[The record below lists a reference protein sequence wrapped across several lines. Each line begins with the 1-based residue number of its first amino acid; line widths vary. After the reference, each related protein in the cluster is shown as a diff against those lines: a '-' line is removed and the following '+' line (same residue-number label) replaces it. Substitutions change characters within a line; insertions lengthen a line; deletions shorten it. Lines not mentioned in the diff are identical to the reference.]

1 MADEVVAPVETPS
14 IESSPEISQSS
25 DFDIK
30 AASDSIGEE
39 LFGKKEV
46 KDDPKPKEPKK
57 EKVEP
62 EVKAE
67 KAEPKTEEKPE
78 EKPPVDDH
86 PLPASWKKDM
96 KATWDSLPKEA
107 KAYVIQ
113 REEQMKG
120 GLVKDREDAE
130 IGRFMRDTV
139 KPYEAIMRQ
148 NGENPGTVVKNMMSA
163 HYSLK
168 TAPLEQKK
176 QIFQKLAESYGIKF
190 DEQGQSQEI
199 DPIVKNL
206 TSKINRLES
215 YLSSSQE
222 AAEQAART
230 KVINEVDTFA
240 LDHPLID
247 DPAVANRMSLLMK
260 DPEYSLEQA
269 YKEAVWANSLTRQKE
284 LDRLQQERDKKT
296 KEETEKKIAE
306 AKKAKAVNVKT
317 RDTGRT
323 PTAPTGSMFDTID
336 EVYRDIKQRN
346 RS

>member
-1 MADEVVAPVETPS
+1 MADEVIVPVETPS
-14 IESSPEISQSS
+14 VESSPEISQSS
-25 DFDIK
+25 DFDIE

-148 NGENPGTVVKNMMSA
+148 NGENPGTVVKNMMNA
-163 HYSLK
+163 HYTLK

-190 DEQGQSQEI
+190 DGQGQSQEI

-206 TSKINRLES
+206 TNELNSIKS

-222 AAEQAART
+222 ATLQAAKT
-230 KVINEVDTFA
+230 KVTSEVDAFA
-240 LDHPLID
+240 NDHPYFD
-247 DPAVANRMSLLMK
+247 DVAEEIAVFVKEGATLQ
-260 DPEYSLEQA
+260 QA
-269 YKEAVWANSLTRQKE
+269 YDKAIWANSLTRQKE